1 MEKNEK
7 KDVRDEQTVQG
18 LTRRTLL
25 KGAAALG
32 ALTAG
37 RMALNMAAP
46 GAAEAVERPLP
57 KKWDETLDV
66 VVIGS
71 GFAGCSAAAQ
81 AAIEGAKSVV
91 VLEKMPTYGGNSII
105 NGGVYA
111 SWDDKFHYRE
121 KLNLGKEA

>member
-7 KDVRDEQTVQG
+7 KDVRDEQQTVQG

-37 RMALNMAAP
+37 GMALNMAAP

-57 KKWDETLDV
+57 KKWDDTCASF
-66 VVIGS
+66 GS
-71 GFAGCSAAAQ
+71 PS
-81 AAIEGAKSVV
+81 
-91 VLEKMPTYGGNSII
+91 T
-105 NGGVYA
+105 NG
-111 SWDDKFHYRE
+111 
-121 KLNLGKEA
+121 